1 MYISL
6 SISYW
11 DILDTQCGVLRGFRL
26 TWQTQNKQ
34 RLLIF
39 GNCCQPAIPPS
50 FSTCPVQVHGGSGAN
65 PNYIQSISIH
75 LFFLQNI
82 MILLSRIKLYGCS
95 KVRNNEWMSIGHTVK
110 WLVPL
115 KYINIKCIIILYVF
129 FFLLKKENAEPCNL
143 FKGIWGT
150 DIKSTHTKMSEKYL
164 QHRFCVADTLC
175 ACFCQAELFTQ
186 REPVDINT
194 PENR

>member
-1 MYISL
+1 MNEYWTYCQMTGTFKVYQHKMY
-6 SISYW
+6 
-11 DILDTQCGVLRGFRL
+11 
-26 TWQTQNKQ
+26 
-34 RLLIF
+34 
-39 GNCCQPAIPPS
+39 
-50 FSTCPVQVHGGSGAN
+50 
-65 PNYIQSISIH
+65 NYII
-75 LFFLQNI
+75 
-82 MILLSRIKLYGCS
+82 C
-95 KVRNNEWMSIGHTVK
+95 
-110 WLVPL
+110 
-115 KYINIKCIIILYVF
+115 CF